1 MHKFSQ
7 AYTTK
12 EETKKETMKK
22 ELAFKNDKK
31 GYRKYLKI
39 CPNKKAFL
47 KKSLFFVNGQNLFT
61 FFFTF

>member
-7 AYTTK
+7 ACRTK

-39 CPNKKAFL
+39 CPNTKKL
-47 KKSLFFVNGQNLFT
+47 S
-61 FFFTF
+61 